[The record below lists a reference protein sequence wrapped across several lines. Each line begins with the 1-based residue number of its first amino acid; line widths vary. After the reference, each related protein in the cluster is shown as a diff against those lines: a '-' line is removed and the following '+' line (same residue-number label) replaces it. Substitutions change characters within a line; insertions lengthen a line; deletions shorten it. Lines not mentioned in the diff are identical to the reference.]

1 MEKITRFSVSIDNR
15 LMEKFSQFMKDK
27 GYKNRSKAIS
37 DLIRKRL
44 LEEEWETKKGK
55 IFATVTLVYDHEV
68 PNLLEKLTRIQH
80 HYLKEIVF
88 SSHLHLSEHNCME
101 IIVLKGQIKK
111 ITEFTKQLSNHK
123 GVKLVKLVP
132 TFTGDQDL

>member
-68 PNLLEKLTRIQH
+68 PNLLEKLTHIQH